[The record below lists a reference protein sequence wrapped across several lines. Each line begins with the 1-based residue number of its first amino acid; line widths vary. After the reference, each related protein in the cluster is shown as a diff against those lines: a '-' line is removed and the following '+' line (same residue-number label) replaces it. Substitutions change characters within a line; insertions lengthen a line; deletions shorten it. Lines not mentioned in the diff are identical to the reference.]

1 MQQLQATPTA
11 GHTALTRR
19 DVTRWA
25 VTFLGYPLAGFVA
38 LLVVGRVDSARPAVL
53 GGLLSGAVLGA
64 VQGWGLG
71 RNRPPVAA
79 WIVATAAGFAAGLGL
94 GASLVN
100 YHTNLAA
107 LVTQGAITGF
117 ATGSAQALVLLPF
130 LRSAGYRF
138 RPRFDFRH
146 TGLGKTVRLA
156 KWTLGFVLVTQLAL
170 VVVNRLASSA
180 TVGGSGAGLTAYL
193 MRQAPAA
200 ATTVVEQLKGT
211 VDGISVGLD
220 TNPGDQ

>member
-117 ATGSAQALVLLPF
+117 ATGSAQALVLLP
-130 LRSAGYRF
+130 R
-138 RPRFDFRH
+138 
-146 TGLGKTVRLA
+146 LG
-156 KWTLGFVLVTQLAL
+156 VLVMTWPPALA
-170 VVVNRLASSA
+170 VIWAAGWAVTTTAGIGVDDQF
-180 TVGGSGAGLTAYL
+180 TVFGSSGALIVTALTLVLPFAL
-193 MRQAPAA
+193 NRR
-200 ATTVVEQLKGT
+200 
-211 VDGISVGLD
+211 
-220 TNPGDQ
+220 NP